1 MAVFRPE
8 ALQTLKRWQEPIVI
22 GVILLATLR
31 VLWLAYVWSSWVMA
45 VFGLAL
51 VGLAASFLY
60 VAVLRM
66 RLRSDASAPGLVE
79 IDERNITYLS
89 PHLGG
94 AVSID
99 SIRKI
104 DVSPTR
110 SGGRNWVLYSFESSP
125 VLIPFNAA
133 GADALVEAFSALPGL
148 GVERIS
154 RAARSNSLVI
164 ETIWEKGG

>member
-1 MAVFRPE
+1 MAIFRPE
-8 ALQTLKRWQEPIVI
+8 ALRTLRRWQEPIVVA
-22 GVILLATLR
+22 VILLATLR
-31 VLWLAYVWSSWVMA
+31 VLWLAYAWSSWTMA
-45 VFGLAL
+45 VFGIALA
-51 VGLAASFLY
+51 GLAGSFLY
-60 VAVLRM
+60 VALLRM
-66 RLRSDASAPGLVE
+66 RLRGDADGPGLVE

-94 AVSID
+94 SVSID

-110 SGGRNWVLYSFESSP
+110 SGGRNWVLYSYESSP
-125 VLIPFNAA
+125 VLIPFTAA

-154 RAARSNSLVI
+154 RAVYSNSDVI